1 MSRAFATLE
10 GIGLS
15 SDPDYAILKE
25 CFPYLAKRLLSDDS
39 PRARGALRTLLYGAD
54 GELNLD
60 KLKEVAGGF
69 ETFTAAT
76 TSVASSR
83 GEGDEGRSAAVEQ
96 LAAVLLSADGNFVQE
111 LLLREAAVALDVGVR
126 DQIASALRRAPP
138 LVRPPPLPAPLA
150 QLTRPLTL
158 PLEVAAAAAELQQP
172 DARDVRR
179 LENLRIL
186 ADLASGASARP
197 GGGGGGGGGGGDSVA
212 SLARAAADN
221 REALARIGV
230 RFGGALAQTQAE
242 RLRQRGGGAGD
253 AELSELASTIA
264 AAGAERLEEVASA
277 IGSLD
282 DNLAA
287 GAAAGRDDA
296 TPLLPPGGS

>member
-1 MSRAFATLE
+1 MCWR
-10 GIGLS
+10 IG
-15 SDPDYAILKE
+15 
-25 CFPYLAKRLLSDDS
+25 
-39 PRARGALRTLLYGAD
+39 
-54 GELNLD
+54 
-60 KLKEVAGGF
+60 EV
-69 ETFTAAT
+69 
-76 TSVASSR
+76 S
-83 GEGDEGRSAAVEQ
+83 
-96 LAAVLLSADGNFVQE
+96 GNH
-111 LLLREAAVALDVGVR
+111 D
-126 DQIASALRRAPP
+126 
-138 LVRPPPLPAPLA
+138 
-150 QLTRPLTL
+150 
-158 PLEVAAAAAELQQP
+158 
-172 DARDVRR
+172 
-179 LENLRIL
+179 
-186 ADLASGASARP
+186 
-197 GGGGGGGGGGGDSVA
+197 GGGGGGGGGDSVA